1 MTDPWVLAIWSPWV
15 VFPLLNWLLPE
26 PRREVG
32 DGWVAVDR
40 RYYEKG

>member
-1 MTDPWVLAIWSPWV
+1 MTADPIALLILSPWV

-32 DGWVAVDR
+32 GGAAGSDGP
-40 RYYEKG
+40 